1 MVSGA
6 LTDSDRLMQL
16 SLPIH
21 SYQLR
26 SKPASTARLVNCYAE
41 QLPPD
46 AKTPVLLTRTPG
58 VTDWSTVGTGPIV
71 GVLSALG
78 LLFVVS
84 GSSLYSVDSNKV
96 ATLLGSVGTPGNIQ
110 MATNG
115 SAVVVVNEP
124 LAYYWDGAV
133 FGQITDPDFL
143 ALGASG
149 VDFLDDFL
157 LFTEPNSDVFFG
169 ADIGSATS
177 FDALNFASAEGSPDL
192 LRGLK
197 VDHRQAVLLGT
208 DSIELWEDQGIP
220 GFPFTRAAN
229 GFIEIGCYNARTA
242 IKLDNTVMW
251 VANDYTVRRLSGVTP
266 VRISTHSIEQFL
278 TTVTMGSG
286 SAYAYTQDGHLFGVF
301 TWPEGTITYDAA
313 TGEWHERQ
321 TYNRTNWIAGVH
333 AQAFGLELV
342 GDSTSNRI
350 GTLSPTDYDEWGG
363 LQRMEW
369 TYQPVYTQGKR
380 AFHHRLQMICEVG
393 VGLTLGQGSDP
404 QIMLDYSDNGGET
417 WLSMPNR
424 SLGKIGAYRQI
435 VTWDRLG
442 STENLRVYRGAVS
455 DPVKVAIT
463 DTLLDVEGGRV

>member
-1 MVSGA
+1 
-6 LTDSDRLMQL
+6 MQL

-21 SYQLR
+21 SYRLR

-58 VTDWSTVGTGPIV
+58 VTDWTTVGTGP
-71 GVLSALG
+71 GVAALAALD
-78 LLFVVS
+78 LLFTVS
-84 GSSLYSVDSNKV
+84 ASKLYSVTAARV
-96 ATLLGSVGTPGNIQ
+96 ATLLGDIGAPGNVS

-115 SAVVVVNEP
+115 TAVIVVNEP
-124 LAYYWDGAV
+124 NAFYWDGTT

-143 ALGASG
+143 AVGASSVG
-149 VDFLDDFL
+149 FVDDFV
-157 LFTEPNSDVFFG
+157 LFTIPNTDEFG
-169 ADIGSATS
+169 GFDIGSVTS

-192 LRGLK
+192 LRGLIP
-197 VDHRQAVLLGT
+197 DHRQAVLLGT
-208 DSIELWEDQGIP
+208 DSLELWENAGIA
-220 GFPFTRAAN
+220 GFPFVRAAN
-229 GFIEIGCYNARTA
+229 GFIEIGCFNAKTA

-251 VANDYTVRRLSGVTP
+251 VANDYTVRRLAGTTP
-266 VRISTHSIEQFL
+266 VRISTHAIEQFL
-278 TTVTMGSG
+278 TTVTMASG
-286 SAYAYTQDGHLFGVF
+286 QAYGYTQDGHLFGVF
-301 TWPEGTITYDAA
+301 TFPEGTVVYDA
-313 TGEWHERQ
+313 TSQEWHERQ
-321 TYNRTNWIAGVH
+321 TYGQPYWIAGVH

-342 GDSTSNRI
+342 LDTTSNRI
-350 GTLSPTDYDEWGG
+350 GYLSASDYDEWGG
-363 LQRMEW
+363 IQRMEW

-393 VGLTLGQGSDP
+393 VGLTTGQGSDP
-404 QIMLDYSDNGGET
+404 QIMLDYSDDGGQT

-424 SLGKIGAYRQI
+424 SLGKTGAYRQI

-455 DPVKVAIT
+455 DPVRVAIT